1 MKQFPLEDLKDAI
14 DSMKGPKGLVSV
26 AIFTPN
32 WISANLLKDAVH
44 ELAER
49 HTFRAVAFPPSACEK
64 VVAELLKPL
73 CK

>member
-1 MKQFPLEDLKDAI
+1 MNQFPLEDLMDTI
-14 DSMKGPKGLVSV
+14 DSMKGPTGMVS
-26 AIFTPN
+26 AAYLTPN
-32 WISANLLKDAVH
+32 WISAKLLKDAVH
-44 ELAER
+44 ELAAR